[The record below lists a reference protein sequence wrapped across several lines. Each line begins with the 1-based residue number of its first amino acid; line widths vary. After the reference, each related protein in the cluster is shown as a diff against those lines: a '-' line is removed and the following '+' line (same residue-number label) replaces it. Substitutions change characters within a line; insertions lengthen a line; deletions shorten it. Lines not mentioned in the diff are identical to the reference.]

1 MRIFTIFFLS
11 LILTA
16 CLIPT
21 TTSTTKT
28 VDLKSVGVIAVLP
41 FSGYNGALFADN
53 ITNEMIRSGARIV
66 DRAKINSVLRE
77 QGLNVSNITS
87 GVVPLDKIGG
97 LLGVDVIVTGSV
109 APIIVYDSGAPS
121 GKVSSAT
128 VRLISVKTGEIIAL
142 ATFEANTEHL
152 LGSEL
157 YHKTAHL
164 LVNAIA
170 GK

>member
-1 MRIFTIFFLS
+1 MRTLTVLVFSLLLS
-11 LILTA
+11 G

-21 TTSTTKT
+21 TTTTTNT
-28 VDLKSVGVIAVLP
+28 VDLKKVGVIAVLP
-41 FSGYNGALFADN
+41 FSGHNGGSFADN

-66 DRAKINSVLRE
+66 DRAKINSVLSE
-77 QGLNVSNITS
+77 QGLSVSNITS
-87 GVVPLDKIGG
+87 GGVSLDKIGG

-109 APIIVYDSGAPS
+109 SPIIVYASGAPS

-128 VRLISVKTGEIIAL
+128 VRLISVKSGEIIAL
-142 ATFEANTEHL
+142 ATFEANTELL

-157 YHKTAHL
+157 YPKTAHL